1 MKKIADTVIYGNFY
15 TVDKENPKADAVAIA
30 DGVFIYVGDA
40 DGVKEFIG
48 EGTKEERYN
57 GGLIMPGMTD
67 GHAHGNFAATQ
78 LFMCSLHGCETL
90 EEIRERLKKFIAEHG
105 DFSVISGMGWVYTTF
120 DENGPTAAMI
130 DDLTDKPMVLLDV
143 GGHAYW
149 LNSAMMKLQGIDKN
163 TPDVN
168 DGVIYRDAEGNPTG
182 YFKEGAVVYFSEHVF
197 HFPIEQYRQAILYF
211 QDVAFSKGLTM
222 YFDPIVNFNG
232 KETGVEEVYRQLDV
246 EGKLKIHVHGGYQV
260 LADKNPVAGVER
272 AAQLRKESKSANF
285 VLDHVKILLDGVV
298 ESKTAYLNEPYCNN
312 DESEKDFRGLVLFDA
327 DTLTATLK
335 RANELGLITHIHS
348 MGDGATTTSLDA
360 HEKAGTTPEMRNALT
375 HLQIVKPE
383 DIPRMAKLGIVAV
396 TNPFW
401 FVEDPRFHDTLTVP
415 CIGEERAAAQYP
427 LKSLFDA
434 GIVVT
439 TASDYPILTVF
450 NPLQDIQRGVMRQLP
465 NQPETVL
472 GGSER
477 VTVEQMI
484 EAVTLNGAYQLKCE
498 DKLGSITVGKQAD
511 IVLLD
516 SDITTCAVEKIS
528 DTKVLRTMVGGEWV
542 YSCAD

>member
-1 MKKIADTVIYGNFY
+1 MKIADTVIYGNFY
-15 TVDKENPKADAVAIA
+15 TVDKKNPKAEAVAIK
-30 DGVFIYVGDA
+30 DGIFIYVGNA
-40 DGVKEFIG
+40 EGVKNYIG
-48 EGTKEERYN
+48 ENTEVVKN
-57 GGLIMPGMTD
+57 DDGLIIPGMTD
-67 GHAHGNFAATQ
+67 GHAHGNFAAIQ
-78 LFMCSLHGCETL
+78 LFMCSLHSCNTL
-90 EEIRERLKKFIAEHG
+90 EEIRESLKKFIAEHE
-105 DFSVISGMGWVYTTF
+105 DFDVISGMGWNYTTF
-120 DENGPTAAMI
+120 DENGPNAAMI

-149 LNSAMMKLQGIDKN
+149 LNSAMMKLKGIDKN

-182 YFKEGAVVYFSEHVF
+182 YFKEGAVVYFSEYVF
-197 HFPIEQYRQAILYF
+197 HFPLEQYKQAILYF
-211 QDVAFSKGLTM
+211 QNMAFSKGLTM

-232 KETGVEEVYRQLDV
+232 IETGVEKVYQQLDA

-285 VLDHVKILLDGVV
+285 DLDHIKILLDGVI
-298 ESKTAYLNEPYCNN
+298 ESKTAYLNEPYSNN
-312 DESEKDFRGLVLFDA
+312 DDSEKDFRGLVLFDE

-348 MGDGATTTSLDA
+348 MGDGATKTSLDS
-360 HEKAGTTPEMRNALT
+360 HEKAGTTPKMRNAIT
-375 HLQIVKPE
+375 HLQLVNPK
-383 DIPRMAKLGIVAV
+383 DILRMAKLGIVAV
-396 TNPFW
+396 TNPYW
-401 FVEDPRFHDTLTVP
+401 FTKDLSYDLSVA
-415 CIGEERAAAQYP
+415 CIGEKRAEEQYP
-427 LKSLFDA
+427 MKALFDA

-465 NQPETVL
+465 NQPETL
-472 GGSER
+472 MGGNER
-477 VTVEQMI
+477 VTVEKMI

-511 IVLLD
+511 LVVLDLD
-516 SDITTCAVEKIS
+516 IIACKPENIA
-528 DTKVLRTMVGGEWV
+528 DTKVLKTMVGGEWV
-542 YSCAD
+542 FTREV